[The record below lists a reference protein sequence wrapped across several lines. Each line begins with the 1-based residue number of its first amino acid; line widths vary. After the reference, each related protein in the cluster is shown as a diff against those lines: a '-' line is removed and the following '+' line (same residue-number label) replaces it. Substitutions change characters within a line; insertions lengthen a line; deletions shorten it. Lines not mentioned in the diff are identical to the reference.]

1 VLLLED
7 VTVEV
12 GDRRILDRV
21 RLAVRRGERF
31 GVVAPTTGE
40 QATILS
46 LLAGRRAP
54 TAGRVRIDGLDPVGD
69 AELLTGRVA
78 EDPQGPVTADVLLVT
93 TPTTSM
99 AAWPW
104 ARRTAD
110 GAADGAADR
119 AAANEAPDPTVLMVT
134 ADAARAREACDRVA
148 VLADGRVVATF
159 EAGSSN
165 HTPRPTNTR
174 STS

>member
-1 VLLLED
+1 MLLLED

-31 GVVAPTTGE
+31 GVVAATPGE

-69 AELLTGRVA
+69 AEVLTGRVA

-99 AAWPW
+99 VAWPW

-110 GAADGAADR
+110 GAADVDAAS
-119 AAANEAPDPTVLMVT
+119 EAPEPTVLMVT

-159 EAGSSN
+159 EAGSNN